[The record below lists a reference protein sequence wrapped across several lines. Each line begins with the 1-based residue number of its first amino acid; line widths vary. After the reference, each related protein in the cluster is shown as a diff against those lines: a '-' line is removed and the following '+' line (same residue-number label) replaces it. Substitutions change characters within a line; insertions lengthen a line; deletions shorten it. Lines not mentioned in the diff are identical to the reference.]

1 MNNTSKKL
9 DNSLSSALKKVLI
22 CIKKNAPIGTSHIAE
37 HLAISGEAARQ
48 HVQKLLQM
56 ALIIGREDPEP
67 QIGRPKQEWIV
78 TERGNHYFPDSHA
91 QLTIQLIDSVKTI
104 FGEEGL
110 NKLIHERE
118 AQVLAHYRQYCDG
131 ATIFDKLTQLTAL
144 RLKEGY
150 MAHLVK
156 DGDDYLLT
164 EEHCPICAAATIC
177 QKFCRSELQLFK
189 TILGPSVIIT
199 REQYLLEEG
208 QRCVYR
214 IQHSA

>member
-9 DNSLSSALKKVLI
+9 DNNLSSALKKVLI
-22 CIKKNAPIGTSHIAE
+22 CIKTNAPIGTSRIAE
-37 HLAISGEAARQ
+37 HLEISGEAARQ
-48 HVQKLLQM
+48 HVQKLLSM
-56 ALIIGREDPEP
+56 NLIVGREDPEP
-67 QIGRPKQEWIV
+67 QVGRPKQEWIV

-110 NKLIHERE
+110 NQLINERE
-118 AQVLAHYRQYCDG
+118 TQVMMQYRQYCDG
-131 ATIFDKLTQLTAL
+131 KTPLKRLEQLTEL

-156 DGDDYLLT
+156 EGADYLLI

-177 QKFCRSELQLFK
+177 QKFCRSELQLFQI
-189 TILGPSVIIT
+189 ILGEMVSIT
-199 REQYLLEEG
+199 REEYLLDDG

-214 IQHSA
+214 IRLS

>member
-22 CIKKNAPIGTSHIAE
+22 CIKKHAPIGTSELAE
-37 HLAISGEAARQ
+37 HLEISGEAARQ
-48 HVQKLLQM
+48 HVNKLLQM
-56 ALIIGREDPEP
+56 KLIAGREDLAP
-67 QIGRPKQEWIV
+67 QVGRPKQKWIV
-78 TERGNHYFPDSHA
+78 TEKGNHYFPDSHA
-91 QLTIQLIDSVKTI
+91 QLTIQLIDSVKSI

-110 NKLIHERE
+110 SKLINERE
-118 AQVLAHYRQYCDG
+118 AQVLAYYRQYCDG
-131 ATIFDKLTQLTAL
+131 ETVFEKLTQLTEL

-150 MAHLVK
+150 MAHLAK
-156 DGDDYLLT
+156 DGADYILT

-177 QKFCRSELQLFK
+177 QKFCRSELQLFQ
-189 TILGPSVIIT
+189 TILGPNVTIT

-214 IQHSA
+214 IQHQK